1 MHTADVHVPA
11 SNGRSTSDRARWGGA
26 RMEGRALLL
35 TVIAVVTPP
44 LRCEGVAFVREGNDN
59 LS

>member
-1 MHTADVHVPA
+1 VGTYF
-11 SNGRSTSDRARWGGA
+11 
-26 RMEGRALLL
+26 

-44 LRCEGVAFVREGNDN
+44 LQCEGVAFVREGNDN